1 MFRASQQSGDNSPQP
16 FGVARSSDITARR
29 HDAALGGVPAASDR
43 QPLRPRPVSLV
54 AWLSGQ
60 LTCLAI
66 RWPLLTI
73 GLALTAAV
81 ASGLLAAERLQLRA
95 SRLDL
100 LSPDSHYNQRW
111 LRYLDTFGDHDDG
124 ILMVVGDSPQRV
136 AEGLQWVGERLARQ
150 PQLTG
155 VLYDQGLSGLA
166 SKQLYLWSS
175 EQRYEAYRSLR
186 QLAEGEGR
194 GGLEGGGAIQLA
206 AYSAADHPLLADPP
220 TLGGQLLVEDAGRI
234 GLCLVRLPHPDQEP
248 AAASR
253 QLALVRQ
260 QQAAAQKHFP
270 DLQFLLT
277 GMPVLEAE
285 EGSSSQRD
293 AIVSTLVSLV
303 LVGLIF
309 RLGFRR
315 WQHPL
320 LSLVTLGFSLLM
332 TLGAATLLV
341 GHLNLLSVA
350 FSAILVGLGIDFSIH
365 YVARV
370 EALLAEGPQWG
381 IDRAAGVAAEQVGP
395 AILTGGLT
403 TASAFGVAG
412 LTPFLG
418 VAELGIISAAG
429 LVISVLATLSVLPAL
444 MVGADRLGRRSGRA
458 AAPAARQPPA
468 RQPAQLPVRSV
479 GLLRLGPELG
489 GWSVWVGA
497 VVSLLITWV
506 GVGGL
511 SRLRFDHN
519 LLNLHAGGSESVAA
533 EGLLRSRTGSSTWY
547 AICMAGSDVEAVRLS
562 ERLERLP
569 EVSRVEHLGQLL
581 GGTLSDGD
589 AAGIGR
595 VRHEIA
601 ACHWAAER
609 AAERLRVWPAAMGGP
624 PESAQRLVATVLAS
638 TSPSPPS
645 VMDIAPGLTERML
658 GRGGERLL
666 RVYAAEDIWDRE
678 PLERFV
684 RAIERV
690 EPSVTGHPVQ
700 AYYASEEMRRSFL
713 LAALYASLAVA
724 AWLMLD
730 LGSLRLVGLAMLPVA
745 VSLLQLGCVM
755 AWLGLDFNPANLI
768 ALPLIMGIGLD
779 DGVHVLHDFRSG
791 RPERWYWPTAATL
804 RALVLTTLTTM
815 AGFGSLMLASHQ
827 GLASLGCLL
836 VLGVALCLL
845 NALLLLPALL
855 RSLSRSLP
863 TA

>member
-1 MFRASQQSGDNSPQP
+1 MFRAPQQTSDISPQP
-16 FGVARSSDITARR
+16 AGLAPPPDTAASQVVAHQGSSSESWA
-29 HDAALGGVPAASDR
+29 GEPAAR
-43 QPLRPRPVSLV
+43 RPVSLV
-54 AWLSGQ
+54 AWMSGRM
-60 LTCLAI
+60 TSLAV
-66 RWPLLTI
+66 RYPLLTLC
-73 GLALTAAV
+73 LALVAASS
-81 ASGLLAAERLQLRA
+81 SGLLALGRLQLRA

-100 LSPDSHYNQRW
+100 LSPESHYNQRW

-124 ILMVVGDSPQRV
+124 ILMVVGDSPPRV
-136 AEGLQWVGERLARQ
+136 AEALQWVGERLARQ

-155 VLYDQGLSGLA
+155 VLYDQGLSGLV
-166 SKQLYLWSS
+166 SKQLYLWSA
-175 EQRYEAYRSLR
+175 EQRYRVYRSLR
-186 QLAEGEGR
+186 ELAEGTAR
-194 GGLEGGGAIQLA
+194 GLPGDDGAIQLA
-206 AYSAADHPLLADPP
+206 AYTTSDHPLLADPP
-220 TLGGQLLVEDAGRI
+220 ALGGQLLVEDAGRI

-248 AAASR
+248 VAASR

-260 QQAAAQKHFP
+260 QQAAARKEFP
-270 DLQFLLT
+270 DLDFLLT
-277 GMPVLEAE
+277 GMPVLEAD
-285 EGSSSQRD
+285 EGASSQRD
-293 AIVSTLVSLV
+293 AIVSTLVSFV

-320 LSLVTLGFSLLM
+320 LSLVTLGFSLVM

-370 EALLAEGPQWG
+370 ETLLAQTPGMG
-381 IDRAAGVAAEQVGP
+381 MARGAGVAAEQVGP

-429 LVISVLATLSVLPAL
+429 IVISVLATLTVLPAL
-444 MVGADRLGRRSGRA
+444 MVWADSLGRRVSPVHRLAAGRP
-458 AAPAARQPPA
+458 APSAVRPP
-468 RQPAQLPVRSV
+468 PVRLPDRPV
-479 GLLRLGPELG
+479 VG
-489 GWSVWVGA
+489 GWCVWLGA
-497 VVSLLITWV
+497 VASLLVTWA
-506 GVGGL
+506 GVDGL
-511 SRLRFDHN
+511 SRLSFDHN

-533 EGLLRSRTGSSTWY
+533 EGLLRERTGSSTWY
-547 AICMAGSDVEAVRLS
+547 AILVADSDAAALRLA
-562 ERLERLP
+562 ERLEQLP

-581 GGTLSDGD
+581 GG
-589 AAGIGR
+589 AAESGGQVGR
-595 VRHEIA
+595 IDQVRREIA

-609 AAERLRVWPAAMGGP
+609 AAERLRVWPAAMGAA
-624 PESAQRLVATVLAS
+624 PESAQRLVTTVLAS
-638 TSPSPPS
+638 TSNVPPS
-645 VMDIAPGLTERML
+645 LSDISPGLTERMV

-666 RVYAAEDIWDRE
+666 RVYASENIWDRE

-684 RAIERV
+684 RALEGV

-779 DGVHVLHDFRSG
+779 DGVHVLHDFRGDGSKN
-791 RPERWYWPTAATL
+791 WYWPSAATL
-804 RALVLTTLTTM
+804 RALVLTSLTTM

-845 NALLLLPALL
+845 NSLLLLPALL